1 MNKAQDTVLKIFKP
15 PTCGIL
21 CFFKFL
27 CGNNYLSVGGFLF
40 TLSPEKSA
48 FYDKFSY
55 GRFYTPG

>member
-1 MNKAQDTVLKIFKP
+1 MNKAQDTVLKILSLQRAVSYAFSN
-15 PTCGIL
+15 
-21 CFFKFL
+21 FL